1 MIFLWDDRKAGA
13 NEKKHG
19 VTFQEASTV
28 FGDPLAV
35 SFDDP
40 DHSENE
46 ERFLTFGMSLNG
58 RLLVIAH
65 TGTGDTVRM
74 IRARVMTNYER
85 SVYEEA

>member
-40 DHSENE
+40 DHSESE
-46 ERFLTFGMSLNG
+46 ERIITFGRSLTG

-65 TGTGDTVRM
+65 TGVAETVRL
-74 IRARVMTNYER
+74 ISARMMTNTER
-85 SVYEEA
+85 KIYEEG